1 MSEKLRNTLL
11 KNYYNKTVQNR
22 PKSVQSKSRMEDV
35 KQVWHYIKLTRFA
48 NTYLLLIATLFEFI
62 TDSEFK
68 LLYRIFK

>member
-22 PKSVQSKSRMEDV
+22 PKSVQSKSGMEDV

-48 NTYLLLIATLFEFI
+48 KTYLCLIATLFEFI